1 MNSYC
6 ISANIIQK
14 LFLSIFI
21 FFSFIQL
28 TYSQQLRI
36 DSLLEK
42 RTFYEENLNNFEKDT
57 NYIKNL
63 YDLARTYVYLDH
75 DSTTIIGQRALRLS
89 ENIKFNKGIA
99 GSKLALGISH
109 IFEGNFEKGFK
120 DAEEARE
127 IASTINADT
136 IYLKSLNAIGMGH
149 FMKTEYAEGYRY
161 CQMGRQKALELNNH
175 EMSVMFN
182 MNLATSFAIN
192 DDPEQALPYY
202 KECLRLLEIKKDLGG
217 LAQVKSNM
225 GYMFIKTNEI
235 QKAKKYLKEA
245 IVEFKKVQ
253 NTPWQAFAQ
262 INLGEVS
269 IIEKEYDSAIQ
280 QFKDSKK
287 MLQSIYDP
295 QRKAE
300 ACLGLSEAY
309 LLKNDLDESERSAL
323 KGDSISKSIQFYDG
337 LIRANYVLYKI
348 NKAQNKTEKAI
359 AYLETYRRLSD
370 SIEIAENK
378 TKFLMLDAQNNY
390 EKEQTRIANENIKKI
405 ETQKTITY
413 LAIILLISSA
423 IILFLIRR
431 NIQTQKRANTELL
444 KINEA
449 KDKVFSI
456 VGHDLKTPISTLQ
469 ELLVLYKNDAIT
481 EEQIAEITPRLK
493 NNVDH
498 SAFTLN
504 NLLFWAQNQMNGVS
518 IVKPETIKIK
528 AKAKEIVALY
538 QEQINH
544 KNILIECNCSDTI
557 TVFMDEEHLNII
569 LRNII
574 LNAIKYSTKG
584 GKIIFNSRDYSDDQI
599 IFSVC
604 DNGVGM
610 NDSFINQILN
620 NHSTVSKPGTLNEKG
635 TGLGLKIC
643 QDLLTA
649 NNGGLH
655 IESSLGNGSCFEM
668 KLPK

>member
-1 MNSYC
+1 MKSYC
-6 ISANIIQK
+6 ISNNITKK
-14 LFLSIFI
+14 LTLSIFV

-28 TYSQQLRI
+28 AHSQQLLI
-36 DSLLEK
+36 DSLLHK
-42 RTFYEENLNNFEKDT
+42 RKFYEENLKNYEIDT

-63 YDLARTYVYLDH
+63 YTLARTYVYLDH
-75 DSTTIIGQRALRLS
+75 DSTNTIAQRALGYS
-89 ENIKFNKGIA
+89 ENIKFKKGIA
-99 GSKLALGISH
+99 GSKLALGVSK
-109 IFEGNFEKGFK
+109 IFEGNFEEGFK

-127 IASTINADT
+127 IASLIRADT
-136 IYLKSLNAIGMGH
+136 IHLKSLNAIGMGH
-149 FMKTEYAEGYRY
+149 FMKSDYAEGYKY
-161 CQMGRQKALELNNH
+161 CQLGREKAKKLNNH

-182 MNLATSFAIN
+182 MNLATSFAIVN
-192 DDPEQALPYY
+192 DPEQALPYY
-202 KECLRLLEIKKDLGG
+202 EECLRLLEIKKDLGG

-235 QKAKKYLKEA
+235 QKAKKYLKES
-245 IVEFKKVQ
+245 IEEFKKVQ

-269 IIEKEYDSAIQ
+269 LIEKELDSAIQ

-287 MLQSIYDP
+287 LLKNIYDP

-309 LLKNDLDESERSAL
+309 LLKNDLVKSEQSAL
-323 KGDSISKSIQFYDG
+323 IGDSISKSIKFYDG
-337 LIRANYVLYKI
+337 IIRANNLLYRI
-348 NKAQNKTEKAI
+348 NKSQNNTDKAI
-359 AYLETYRRLSD
+359 AHLETSRSLSD

-378 TKFLMLDAQNNY
+378 TKFLMLDAQINY
-390 EKEQTRIANENIKKI
+390 ENEQAKIANQNIKEI
-405 ETQKTITY
+405 ETQKIITY
-413 LAIILLISSA
+413 LAIILLISAA

-431 NIQTQKRANTELL
+431 NIQTQKRANSELL
-444 KINEA
+444 KINAA

-469 ELLVLYKNDAIT
+469 ELLELYKSEAIT

-504 NLLFWAQNQMNGVS
+504 NLLLWAQNQMNGVS
-518 IVKPETIKIK
+518 IVKPETINIK
-528 AKAKEIVALY
+528 EKGKEIVALY
-538 QEQINH
+538 QEQIQA
-544 KNILIECNCSDTI
+544 KNITVECNCSESM

-569 LRNII
+569 LRNIT
-574 LNAIKYSTKG
+574 LNAIKYSIKG
-584 GKIIFNSRDYSDDQI
+584 GKISFNSRDSTENQI

-610 NDSFINQILN
+610 SKSFINQILN
-620 NHSTVSKPGTLNEKG
+620 NHSSVSKPGTLNEKG

-643 QDLLTA
+643 QDLLVA
-649 NNGGLH
+649 NNGDLT
-655 IESSLGNGSCFEM
+655 IESTLGRGSCFEM

>member
-6 ISANIIQK
+6 ISANIVQK

-36 DSLLEK
+36 DSLLQK
-42 RTFYEENLNNFEKDT
+42 RTFYEENLNNFKKDT

-63 YDLARTYVYLDH
+63 YNLARTYVYLNH
-75 DSTTIIGQRALRLS
+75 DSTTTIGQRALRLS

-120 DAEEARE
+120 DSEEARE

-149 FMKTEYAEGYRY
+149 FMKSEYAEGYRY
-161 CQMGRQKALELNNH
+161 CQMGRQKALDLNNH

-182 MNLATSFAIN
+182 MNLATSFAILN
-192 DDPEQALPYY
+192 DPEQALPYY
-202 KECLRLLEIKKDLGG
+202 KECLRLLEIKKNLGE

-309 LLKNDLDESERSAL
+309 LLKNDLVKSELSAL
-323 KGDSISKSIQFYDG
+323 KADSISKSIQFYDG
-337 LIRANYVLYKI
+337 LIRANNILYKI

-359 AYLETYRRLSD
+359 TYLETYRRLSD

-405 ETQKTITY
+405 ETQKTITN
-413 LAIILLISSA
+413 LSIILIISSL

-431 NIQTQKRANTELL
+431 NIQTQKRANTELV

-544 KNILIECNCSDTI
+544 KNIMIECNCSDTM

-574 LNAIKYSTKG
+574 LNAIKYSTKD
-584 GKIIFNSRDYSDDQI
+584 GKIIFNSQDYAENQI

-610 NDSFINQILN
+610 NKSFINQILN

-643 QDLLTA
+643 QDLLAA

-655 IESSLGNGSCFEM
+655 IESSLENGSCFEM

>member
-6 ISANIIQK
+6 ISANIVQK

-36 DSLLEK
+36 DSLLQK
-42 RTFYEENLNNFEKDT
+42 RTFYEENLNNFKKDT

-63 YDLARTYVYLDH
+63 YNLARTYVYLNH
-75 DSTTIIGQRALRLS
+75 DSTTTIGQRALRLS

-120 DAEEARE
+120 DSEEARE

-149 FMKTEYAEGYRY
+149 FMKSEYAEGYRY
-161 CQMGRQKALELNNH
+161 CQMGRQKALDLNNH

-182 MNLATSFAIN
+182 MNLATSFAILN
-192 DDPEQALPYY
+192 DPEQALPYY
-202 KECLRLLEIKKDLGG
+202 KECLRLLEIKKNLGE

-309 LLKNDLDESERSAL
+309 LLKNDLVKSELSAL
-323 KGDSISKSIQFYDG
+323 KADSISKSIQFYDG
-337 LIRANYVLYKI
+337 LIRANNILYKI

-359 AYLETYRRLSD
+359 TYLETYRRLSD

-405 ETQKTITY
+405 ETQKTITN
-413 LAIILLISSA
+413 LSIILIISSL

-431 NIQTQKRANTELL
+431 NIQTQKRANTELV

-544 KNILIECNCSDTI
+544 KNIKIECNCSDTM

-574 LNAIKYSTKG
+574 LNAIKYSTKD
-584 GKIIFNSRDYSDDQI
+584 GKIIFNSQDYAENQI

-610 NDSFINQILN
+610 NKSFINQILN

-643 QDLLTA
+643 QDLLAA

-655 IESSLGNGSCFEM
+655 IESSLENGSCFEM